1 MNAFV
6 KITSLKLI
14 RQRKS
19 MTDLQ
24 QRERAVLTLVTQIV
38 NRVFKVLGGY
48 FKKHSPSLPL
58 PLWQPAIA
66 CNHYDITN
74 GSIRLLNTMKLV
86 G

>member
-14 RQRKS
+14 KQRKS

-24 QRERAVLTLVTQIV
+24 QRERTVLTLVTQIV
-38 NRVFKVLGGY
+38 NRAFKVLGGY

-58 PLWQPAIA
+58 PL
-66 CNHYDITN
+66 CHYDSLLLPVITMTLEMAL
-74 GSIRLLNTMKLV
+74 SDF
-86 G
+86 